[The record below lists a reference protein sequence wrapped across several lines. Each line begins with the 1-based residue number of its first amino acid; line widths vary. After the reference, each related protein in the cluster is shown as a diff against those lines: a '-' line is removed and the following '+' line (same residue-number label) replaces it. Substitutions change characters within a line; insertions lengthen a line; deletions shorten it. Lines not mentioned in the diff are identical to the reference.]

1 MVDGAD
7 LMDSRTSSHFRGL
20 GFDCPEIEF
29 SCSQIRQC
37 FQSKK
42 LTAPGLPQWRE
53 IALRQLLQNGRKL
66 LLGKGVQDN
75 DSLSLFFI
83 RDGRKKGRENHCP
96 AHPSRGEACAHF
108 GEAGAERSPAIVEAP
123 EQSIFSTGN
132 TAVSGNRKTRSPGS
146 QSQGHGNDC
155 WCGCPLSPLR
165 PPSSNPIV
173 ADRSLSGVFL
183 ESPTRGFPVAEWWPD
198 VPTTRYP
205 HLLTA
210 EGPAQWVA
218 ARLRRPDDQ
227 VA

>member
-83 RDGRKKGRENHCP
+83 RDGRDNKEL
-96 AHPSRGEACAHF
+96 F
-108 GEAGAERSPAIVEAP
+108 GGFGQLVQLFFDLDVRHHLSADFAE
-123 EQSIFSTGN
+123 TGKP
-132 TAVSGNRKTRSPGS
+132 VSNSEKSVLF
-146 QSQGHGNDC
+146 HGDN
-155 WCGCPLSPLR
+155 
-165 PPSSNPIV
+165 
-173 ADRSLSGVFL
+173 
-183 ESPTRGFPVAEWWPD
+183 
-198 VPTTRYP
+198 
-205 HLLTA
+205 
-210 EGPAQWVA
+210 
-218 ARLRRPDDQ
+218 
-227 VA
+227 